1 MKGTN
6 IVVIG
11 GNLTRDVDLKYTP
24 NGKAVAIL
32 SVAVNNSFKKKDGEL
47 KEEVCYLDVEVWDK
61 QAETC
66 AEYLKKGSSVLVE
79 GSLKQDSWTDKE
91 SGAKRSRHKIR
102 GRRVHFIG
110 GGKGRR
116 EEQEGE
122 EDGQQSTDHTEGD
135 DIGPDGK
142 SLPPF

>member
-79 GSLKQDSWTDKE
+79 GSMKQDTWTDKE
-91 SGAKRSRHKIR
+91 SGTKRSKHIVR
-102 GRRVHFIG
+102 GRSVQFG
-110 GGKGRR
+110 GRAK
-116 EEQEGE
+116 EVKPEVAK
-122 EDGQQSTDHTEGD
+122 TDEA
-135 DIGPDGK
+135 PM
-142 SLPPF
+142 PF